1 MKKNRKFLIL
11 TLLLM
16 SKFAFADVEKINN
29 EQLKNLISKEIPL
42 IDIRTPDEWLDTG
55 VIKGSHLIT
64 FYDENGN
71 FNSEEWLFKLQKIAG
86 ESDPLIIICRSGR
99 RSHLVSK
106 YLDEE
111 ISYAKI
117 FDATEGMI
125 AWKNANYGTVG
136 PKL

>member
-1 MKKNRKFLIL
+1 MQKNRIFLIL

-29 EQLKNLISKEIPL
+29 EQLKNLISKAIPL

-99 RSHLVSK
+99 RSRIVSNL
-106 YLDEE
+106 LDQE
-111 ISYAKI
+111 
-117 FDATEGMI
+117 
-125 AWKNANYGTVG
+125 ANYSYVYHETNG
-136 PKL
+136 KLS